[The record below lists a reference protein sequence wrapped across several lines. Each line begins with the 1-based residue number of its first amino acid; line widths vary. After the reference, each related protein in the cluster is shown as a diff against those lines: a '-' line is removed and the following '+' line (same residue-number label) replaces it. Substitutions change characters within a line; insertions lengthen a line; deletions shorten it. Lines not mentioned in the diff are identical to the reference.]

1 VGQSSFSR
9 REFST
14 GDRIQFTQ
22 NNKDLDVHNR
32 DLGRIKAIRKD
43 NLLTVKMDDGRTVN
57 FNPAQMR
64 HFDHGYAVTSHSSQ
78 GLTENRIIVN
88 MDTNAP
94 PELLNPRFA
103 YVSISRA
110 SEDAHI
116 YTNDAAALG
125 ERLSTDVT
133 KTSAVDCQQQAAH
146 SQTQTPK
153 VHTMQQHNELNPE
166 RSEQQTPH
174 LTVEQIEHNRHYAPI
189 ETALRRE
196 ANGYEWKRE
205 SAGIQSYQHNRTG
218 GWLHIDP
225 QGQFFDRHAQTVIR
239 ETALEHARHSAAHSV
254 GQNAQSLTGSGPNS
268 NGFSISL

>member
-1 VGQSSFSR
+1 MP

-32 DLGRIKAIRKD
+32 DLGRIEAIRKD
-43 NLLTVKMDDGRTVN
+43 NLLTVKMDDGRSVN
-57 FNPAQMR
+57 VDPAQMR
-64 HFDHGYAVTSHSSQ
+64 HFDHGYAATSHSSQ
-78 GLTENRIIVN
+78 GLTENGVIVN

-94 PELLNPRFA
+94 AELLNPRFA

-116 YTNDAAALG
+116 YTNDAVTLG

-133 KTSAVDCQQQAAH
+133 KTSAVDCQQRAAH
-146 SQTQTPK
+146 SQAHTPK
-153 VHTMQQHNELNPE
+153 EHTMQQHNELKPE
-166 RSEQQTPH
+166 RSEQKTAH
-174 LTVEQIEHNRHYAPI
+174 LTVEQIEHNRQYAPI

-225 QGQFFDRHAQTVIR
+225 QGQFDDRHAQAVTR
-239 ETALEHARHSAAHSV
+239 EAALENSLHAATNAV
-254 GQNAQSLTGSGPNS
+254 GQNAHSLT
-268 NGFSISL
+268 